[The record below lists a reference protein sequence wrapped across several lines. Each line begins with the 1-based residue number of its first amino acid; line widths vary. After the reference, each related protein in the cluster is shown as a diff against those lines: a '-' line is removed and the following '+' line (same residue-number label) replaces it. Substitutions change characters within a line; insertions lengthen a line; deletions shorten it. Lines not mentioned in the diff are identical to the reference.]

1 MLELRSPRGHG
12 SLPSDGSE
20 PNGGNNMAGEVN
32 RRDFLSTL
40 GVSVGAALTAS
51 AGSVIPSV
59 GVAHAQEKPKGNIPD
74 TPYKIGHMTFFTGP
88 AAVLGEPMYK
98 GQLLAAEE
106 INAAGGLLGK
116 RKIEIL
122 KADEAEGTDAN
133 VKELGRQSTR
143 LNSSHGSISYA
154 VFCL

>member
-51 AGSVIPSV
+51 AGSVIPAV

-74 TPYKIGHMTFFTGP
+74 TPYKIGHMT
-88 AAVLGEPMYK
+88 LD
-98 GQLLAAEE
+98 
-106 INAAGGLLGK
+106 
-116 RKIEIL
+116 RK
-122 KADEAEGTDAN
+122 
-133 VKELGRQSTR
+133 STR
-143 LNSSHGSISYA
+143 LNSSHLVISYA
-154 VFCL
+154 VFCLKKKKK